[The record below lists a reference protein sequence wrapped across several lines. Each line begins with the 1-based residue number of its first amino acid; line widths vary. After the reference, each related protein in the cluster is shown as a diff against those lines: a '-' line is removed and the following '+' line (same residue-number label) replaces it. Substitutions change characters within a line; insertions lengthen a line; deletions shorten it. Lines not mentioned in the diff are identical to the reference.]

1 MESTVNT
8 PHIVSRM
15 CLFRLNTLH
24 QIIATLP
31 DHAAN
36 ALVVS
41 GHVMPCSSAPIDAS
55 RSETAYA
62 GNEFSVQTQ
71 PLSYQSAQA
80 CYAESGNFAQ
90 QQITAFTS
98 GYNYQQQFTQ
108 LMPPQKQSSTFE
120 RHDSFLNQDEDT
132 CEFNPELNN

>member
-1 MESTVNT
+1 M
-8 PHIVSRM
+8 
-15 CLFRLNTLH
+15 
-24 QIIATLP
+24 
-31 DHAAN
+31 
-36 ALVVS
+36 
-41 GHVMPCSSAPIDAS
+41 
-55 RSETAYA
+55 
-62 GNEFSVQTQ
+62 NEVL
-71 PLSYQSAQA
+71 LSI
-80 CYAESGNFAQ
+80 FAQ